1 MGIQKEIWTADIA
14 ANIYPT
20 NTFIVRS
27 KDDTMYVDNKTVHL
41 PQSGTQ
47 PTVEKNRSTFPGTAS
62 QRTDITLDY
71 NIDAYSTDPMH
82 LLDTDEIEVSY
93 DKRQSIIS
101 DHTDALNTTI
111 ADWMLVNWAPT
122 VGSRIFRTSGDARP
136 AGAPSATGDRKKVT
150 LDDFLQAKRKLDK
163 DDVPSEGRV
172 VVMPADMYNDLLALD
187 AIISADKLGNA
198 ALPSGVVGRIF
209 GFDIYIRSRVLVF
222 NNAATPVVKNP
233 GVAGAAT
240 DNEAALFYHP
250 NFVRRALGAV
260 KLFADEDNPLYYG
273 DIFSAE
279 VRAGGTKARTDS
291 KGVVALVESA
301 AP

>member
-1 MGIQKEIWTADIA
+1 MGIQKEIWVADIA
-14 ANIYPT
+14 ANIFPT
-20 NTFIVRS
+20 NSFIVRS
-27 KDDTMYVDNKTVHL
+27 KDDSMYVENKKVHL

-47 PTVEKNRSTFPGTAS
+47 PTVVKGRTTFPATAS
-62 QRTDITLDY
+62 KRTDITLEY
-71 NIDAYSTDPMH
+71 NVDAYSTDPMH
-82 LLDTDEIEVSY
+82 LEETDEIEVSY

-101 DHTDALNTTI
+101 DHTDVLNTTI

-122 VGSRIFRTSGDARP
+122 VASRIFRTSGDARP
-136 AGAPSATGDRKKVT
+136 AGAPSATGNRKKVT
-150 LDDFLQAKRKLDK
+150 LQDFLDAKRKLDK

-172 VVMPADMYNDLLALD
+172 VVIPADMYNDLLALD

-222 NNAATPVVKNP
+222 NNAATPVVKDP
-233 GVAGAAT
+233 EVAGAAT

-260 KLFADEDNPLYYG
+260 KLFSKEDDPQYYG
-273 DIFSAE
+273 DVFSAM
-279 VRAGGTKARTDS
+279 VRAGGSKARIDS
-291 KGVVALVESA
+291 KGVVLLVESA
-301 AP
+301 A